1 MLTDSH
7 KALLV
12 MQANLDQMAACIRQG
27 LDDPQCVGQPREL
40 AEKLRRL
47 TEQLRATVQIALDEL
62 DT

>member
-40 AEKLRRL
+40 AEKLRTIVTILSRPPVAIVTL
-47 TEQLRATVQIALDEL
+47 S
-62 DT
+62 